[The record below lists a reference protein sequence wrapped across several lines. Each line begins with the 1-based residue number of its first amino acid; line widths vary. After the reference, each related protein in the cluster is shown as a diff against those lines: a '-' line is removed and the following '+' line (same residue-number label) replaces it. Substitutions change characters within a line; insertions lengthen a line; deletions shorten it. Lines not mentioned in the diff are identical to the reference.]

1 MVKVKD
7 KEKILKATREK
18 KVISY
23 KRTPHKAISRFFS
36 RNSGTEDSIHSA
48 KRKNTTIKNSLPSK
62 IIIQNWR
69 DEKFSR

>member
-23 KRTPHKAISRFFS
+23 KRTPHNENAILGILLKVFFS
-36 RNSGTEDSIHSA
+36 FFFSIPSG
-48 KRKNTTIKNSLPSK
+48 
-62 IIIQNWR
+62 
-69 DEKFSR
+69 